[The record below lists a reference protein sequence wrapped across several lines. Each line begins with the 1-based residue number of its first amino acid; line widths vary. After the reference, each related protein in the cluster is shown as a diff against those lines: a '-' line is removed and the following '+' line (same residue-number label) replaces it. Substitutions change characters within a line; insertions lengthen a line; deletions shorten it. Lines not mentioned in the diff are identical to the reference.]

1 MWLAQLPYPNNR
13 IGIDALFIQIG
24 CYNPITCRIVF
35 GDSLGQIQHH
45 PKRNIGDGY
54 LTLSGPGFSIDVGD
68 IRFNTIGILRAIFR
82 FQLRIGNRVEFE
94 PELSGI
100 VGCYNAMCNLLRIA
114 GREHLPRPEI
124 PYR

>member
-1 MWLAQLPYPNNR
+1 M
-13 IGIDALFIQIG
+13 
-24 CYNPITCRIVF
+24 
-35 GDSLGQIQHH
+35 
-45 PKRNIGDGY
+45 GDGY

-68 IRFNTIGILRAIFR
+68 VRFNTISVLRAIFR